1 MPSKFGTSGIGAIY
15 NGVDNI
21 VAVYKGT
28 ELCFSSGDA
37 SIPLIVPFIERTIS
51 SVEGFLS
58 NQMTQIGDY
67 SFYNCSNLREITIP
81 NSVTSFGTASFEY
94 CSSLEKINLPT
105 NLVEM
110 GNYCLAYCTSLPS
123 LVIPD
128 GVTILN
134 QGLFHSSNIKSVTL
148 PSTLETIGI
157 NAFALT
163 TVEELI
169 ILATTPPTWSSTTDY
184 IPTVTSG
191 KIYIPKGTLEAY
203 QTAEM
208 WSKYTTGTT
217 QYVEM

>member
-1 MPSKFGTSGIGAIY
+1 MPIKLGTNGLGTIY
-15 NGVDNI
+15 QGTNKI
-21 VAVYKGT
+21 ASIYKGS
-28 ELCFSSGDA
+28 ELIFSSGDA
-37 SIPLIVPFIERTIS
+37 SISLIVPFLERTIS

-58 NQMTQIGDY
+58 DQMTEIGDY
-67 SFYNCSNLREITIP
+67 SFYKCSNLREITIP
-81 NSVTSFGTASFEY
+81 NSVTSFGLASFEY

-105 NLVEM
+105 NLTEM

-128 GVTILN
+128 GVTTLS

-208 WSKYTTGTT
+208 WSKYSTGTT